1 MRCNMTR
8 EGGGPKIITGS
19 YTGDGTAT
27 RTISLGVHPE
37 MVLVLCAEY
46 SIGDP
51 YGDAY
56 GGMASRDWPAK
67 TYNWRREIVAVTDNG
82 FVVHTSVANVSDD
95 PYSDVNANVSG
106 LHYNYVVFY

>member
-1 MRCNMTR
+1 MIHG
-8 EGGGPKIITGS
+8 GGGPKIITGS

-51 YGDAY
+51 YSDAY
-56 GGMASRDWPAK
+56 GGISWL
-67 TYNWRREIVAVTDNG
+67 
-82 FVVHTSVANVSDD
+82 HTGNLILITFTSA
-95 PYSDVNANVSG
+95 
-106 LHYNYVVFY
+106 